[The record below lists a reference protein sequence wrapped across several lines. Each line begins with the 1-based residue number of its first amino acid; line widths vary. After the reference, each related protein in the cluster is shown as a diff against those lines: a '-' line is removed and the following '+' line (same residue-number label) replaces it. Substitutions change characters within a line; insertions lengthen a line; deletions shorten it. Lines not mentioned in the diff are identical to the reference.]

1 MPSTYR
7 YESQEAVS
15 ITPAPTWKGLD
26 NEQVVDSVM
35 IGDSV
40 DPVDKSGYAIASAD
54 GGGLPDET
62 TSEPGEEKTFSVR
75 VAVGDS
81 PLAAYGV
88 LASQQGSTVNAEGII
103 KDSAGHPAIHG
114 LLRVSVGG
122 KWLSQYPNSQGRVLF
137 RLPTVSHDVQVVD
150 IGRDMVERKSFVQSR
165 KTSPLDLELP
175 LASTANVAI
184 HDADG
189 NPSPSKVQ
197 FIGVDGTEK
206 PNFGTDY
213 RVHGG
218 NRQYQTHDG
227 RVTQQVPPGNYLLRV
242 TLGPEPT
249 SRKSAVR

>member
-35 IGDSV
+35 IGDSG

-103 KDSAGHPAIHG
+103 NDSAGHLAIHG

-122 KWLSQYPNSQGRVLF
+122 KWLSQYRNSQGRVAF
-137 RLPTVSHDVQVVD
+137 RLPTGSHDVQFVD
-150 IGRDMVERKSFVQSR
+150 IGPRHGRAQ
-165 KTSPLDLELP
+165 ELRAEP
-175 LASTANVAI
+175 QDHST
-184 HDADG
+184 
-189 NPSPSKVQ
+189 
-197 FIGVDGTEK
+197 
-206 PNFGTDY
+206 
-213 RVHGG
+213 
-218 NRQYQTHDG
+218 
-227 RVTQQVPPGNYLLRV
+227 
-242 TLGPEPT
+242 
-249 SRKSAVR
+249 